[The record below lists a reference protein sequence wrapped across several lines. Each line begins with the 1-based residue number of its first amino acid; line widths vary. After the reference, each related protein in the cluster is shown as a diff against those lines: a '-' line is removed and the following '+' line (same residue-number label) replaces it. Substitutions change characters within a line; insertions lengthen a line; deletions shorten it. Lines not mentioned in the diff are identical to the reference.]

1 MNVFSIGKKFKEYP
15 YTSEDEFEKD
25 IITFHKLFFGEKT
38 IYIDAKK
45 KIESKSLGGTV
56 PDGFFFD
63 LSDISDP
70 QFYIVEV
77 ELAIH
82 SFYSHMFPQITK
94 FFAFF
99 KNYKTQKTLVEKIF
113 SIVNTDNNLKKEF
126 KKYIGRQEIF
136 KFLSDIIDNN
146 QNILLII
153 DGEKKEL
160 PEIMETYTDTWG
172 KMVKHLTLKKYVHG
186 TDDVIFTID
195 PDYEK
200 IDYIEATVDEVEKT
214 DVVYSEEFHLEGV
227 NDNVK
232 SIYQEIKRKVLS
244 INDSLIFNPQK
255 YYISIKT
262 TKNRAYLT
270 LRKKKIRLVAMLP
283 EEVIKSNIKNYDVK
297 TLSEGVQK
305 FYNSPC
311 AAIMIDDS
319 KHLNEV
325 IDILKI
331 LIEQE

>member
-1 MNVFSIGKKFKEYP
+1 MNVFSIGKKYSEYI
-15 YTSEDEFEKD
+15 YSSEDEFEKD
-25 IITFHKLFFGEKT
+25 IVTFHKLFFGKKT

-77 ELAIH
+77 ELAKH
-82 SFYSHMFPQITK
+82 SFFSHIFPQITK
-94 FFAFF
+94 FFAFY
-99 KNYKTQKTLVEKIF
+99 KNYKTQKTLIEKIF
-113 SIVNTDNNLKKEF
+113 SIVDTDVNLKKDF
-126 KKYIGRQEIF
+126 KKYIGGQEIF
-136 KFLSDIIDNN
+136 KFLSDTIDSS

-153 DGEKKEL
+153 DGEKNEL
-160 PEIMETYTDTWG
+160 PEIMDTYTDTWG

-186 TDDVIFTID
+186 TEDAIFTID

-200 IDYIEATVDEVEKT
+200 LDYLEATVDEVEKT
-214 DVVYSEEFHLEGV
+214 EVEYSEEFHLEGV
-227 NDNVK
+227 SDNVK
-232 SIYQEIKRKVLS
+232 YIYQKIKEEALS
-244 INDSLIFNPQK
+244 IDESLIFNPQK

-262 TKNRAYLT
+262 TKNRAYIK
-270 LRKKKIRLVAMLP
+270 LRKKKIRLIAMLP
-283 EEVIKSNIKNYDVK
+283 EEEIKSNIKNYNVK

-305 FYNSPC
+305 FYNGPC
-311 AAIMIDDS
+311 AAIEIEDS
-319 KHLNEV
+319 KNLNEV

-331 LIEQE
+331 LIKQQ

>member
-1 MNVFSIGKKFKEYP
+1 MNVFSIGKKFSEYI
-15 YTSEDEFEKD
+15 YSSEDEFEQD
-25 IITFHKLFFGEKT
+25 IVTFHKLFFGKKT

-45 KIESKSLGGTV
+45 KIKSKSLGGTV

-77 ELAIH
+77 ELAKH
-82 SFYSHMFPQITK
+82 SFFSHMFPQITK
-94 FFAFF
+94 FFAFY
-99 KNYKTQKTLVEKIF
+99 KNYKTQKTLVETIY

-136 KFLSDIIDNN
+136 KFLSDIIDNS

-153 DGEKKEL
+153 DGEKNEL

-200 IDYIEATVDEVEKT
+200 IDYLEATVDEVEKT
-214 DVVYSEEFHLEGV
+214 DVKYSEEFHLEGV
-227 NDNVK
+227 SDNVK
-232 SIYQEIKRKVLS
+232 SIYQEIKEKTLLIDSS
-244 INDSLIFNPQK
+244 IVFNPQK

-262 TKNRAYLT
+262 TKNRAYIT
-270 LRKKKIRLVAMLP
+270 LRKKKIRLIAMLP
-283 EEVIKSNIKNYDVK
+283 EEEIRSNIKNYKVK

-311 AAIMIDDS
+311 AAIEIDDS

-331 LIEQE
+331 LIEQG